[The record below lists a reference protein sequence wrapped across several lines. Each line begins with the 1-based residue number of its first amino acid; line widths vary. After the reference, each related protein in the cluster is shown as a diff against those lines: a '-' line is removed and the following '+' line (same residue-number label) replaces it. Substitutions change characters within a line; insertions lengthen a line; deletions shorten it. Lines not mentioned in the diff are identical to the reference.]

1 LQGIYKVKDDDALC
15 ILYVTTVNMDC
26 NLVVQLTLQNERL
39 KDLCQKMENLQTAE
53 KIGEAEKVNQVLI
66 AKDSLNVSKDL
77 LATCG
82 KMADKMDRVL
92 EKLCKFDE
100 HIEKVGSHLQQ
111 FGNSLQHLSTLAS
124 STAIRLQT
132 GVPAKASDF
141 HLPTNNAKPPSHEK
155 SVVLEDLS
163 RKEFSFTLKECYL
176 QSEKAP
182 PNSEAVLKKM
192 PVLPVECRSQ
202 VKEVIG
208 QGDSLTSTKI
218 SPGNEDV
225 SSGEDEPDI
234 YFEPVIAL
242 PDLVDLKTGEEG
254 EEVLFQ
260 DRVKLYR
267 FDFDLKEYKERGVG
281 ELKILRSGDTGKL
294 RLVMRREHVHKL
306 AANHYIDADF
316 ELKPKGL
323 RSYCWQCLDFSD
335 GEMKPTTLAALFTS
349 SDAANEFKLT
359 IEKQLGEIRKETS
372 NPVKVLELSQPKPCA
387 PEKNEQ
393 MTVKEE
399 KKSTIGDVDFI
410 FGKSSADEKQR
421 SVLGG
426 SQSKTESLQ
435 SNNLSSAFFTFS
447 SLSTTKSAE
456 ENNKMHNVLPN
467 ADGQVKFNFPQ
478 PKLTT
483 GFSLKPETF
492 SFKIE
497 NFDMNSMKKTS
508 HANLA
513 SNQVNNDQADA
524 ASKSLFF
531 GFGLGQAKS
540 DISSKENAFSLKM
553 QNGDKPSLL
562 DSKSWG
568 FGALAALNQ
577 AGSWLSTAKKEETN
591 DDARIKNK
599 QNDEDAETEKH
610 SHSANDSI
618 EEECDFVFKPVIP
631 LPDKVDVVTGE
642 ENDELIL
649 KQRCKLYRYASD
661 LKEYKERGAGDL
673 KLLRNKRTGKYRL
686 VMRQEKV
693 LKVVVNHYVTKQ
705 MKIQISERND
715 RLCVWQC
722 RNFVD
727 NELVEETLAAK
738 FKNVEAVKD
747 FMEAIQQAKLL
758 TADSE
763 ADLEAEQ
770 DEDLNY
776 GTDSCLLDKL
786 KPNPQCWRCV
796 TCLEL
801 NQPSALACVCCH
813 TVRDDIDVEN
823 ELREEEEEE
832 EEEIEE
838 QKGQQSERENVDSA
852 KKKSDDAHERTD
864 KMIGKMMPLHCSCEG
879 TESEACFACAF
890 QRGLCITTG
899 KLRFHNTD
907 AWKEAVMMITA
918 INTSG
923 PVEMHFFSDVGESL
937 FEKEILPPILPYF
950 TRADGKDADQMLI
963 LEWEIESMH
972 IQFTIMR
979 EIAIKMANIV
989 KTLSHLILHFPF

>member
-1 LQGIYKVKDDDALC
+1 MKLNVDRAKVKDDDALC
-15 ILYVTTVNMDC
+15 ILYVTTVFVFDVRFPNFVLLLISLHHFSHRNMDC

-92 EKLCKFDE
+92 ERLCKFDE

-111 FGNSLQHLSTLAS
+111 FGNALQHLSTLAS
-124 STAIRLQT
+124 STATRLQT

-192 PVLPVECRSQ
+192 PILPVECKSP

-359 IEKQLGEIRKETS
+359 IEKQLGKIRKETS
-372 NPVKVLELSQPKPCA
+372 NPVKVVEVSQPKPFS
-387 PEKNEQ
+387 PVKNEQ
-393 MTVKEE
+393 MPVKEE
-399 KKSTIGDVDFI
+399 KKSAIGDVDFI

-426 SQSKTESLQ
+426 GQSKTESLQ

-456 ENNKMHNVLPN
+456 ENNKMPN
-467 ADGQVKFNFPQ
+467 ADGQ
-478 PKLTT
+478 T
-483 GFSLKPETF
+483 
-492 SFKIE
+492 E

-508 HANLA
+508 DANLA

-553 QNGDKPSLL
+553 QNGDKSSLL

-577 AGSWLSTAKKEETN
+577 AGSWLSTTKKEETN
-591 DDARIKNK
+591 DDGSIKNK

-610 SHSANDSI
+610 SYSANDSI

-715 RLCVWQC
+715 RLCIWQC

-727 NELVEETLAAK
+727 NELIEETLAAK

-747 FMEAIQQAKLL
+747 FMEAIHQAKLL

-763 ADLEAEQ
+763 PDLEAER
-770 DEDLNY
+770 DEDLNN

-786 KPNPQCWRCV
+786 KPDLQCWRCV

-801 NQPSALACVCCH
+801 NQPNVLACVCCH

-832 EEEIEE
+832 DEEEIEE
-838 QKGQQSERENVDSA
+838 QKGQQNEWKNVDSA
-852 KKKSDDAHERTD
+852 EKKSDDAHERTD
-864 KMIGKMMPLHCSCEG
+864 KMIGKMMPLRCSCEG

-890 QRGLCITTG
+890 QRGLCVTTG

-918 INTSG
+918 INASG

-937 FEKEILPPILPYF
+937 FEKEILPPVLPYF
-950 TRADGKDADQMLI
+950 KRADGKDADQMLI

-989 KTLSHLILHFPF
+989 KTLSHLILDFPF

>member
-1 LQGIYKVKDDDALC
+1 
-15 ILYVTTVNMDC
+15 MDC

-92 EKLCKFDE
+92 ERLCKFDE

-111 FGNSLQHLSTLAS
+111 FGNALQHLSTLAS
-124 STAIRLQT
+124 STATRLQT

-192 PVLPVECRSQ
+192 PILPVECKSP

-359 IEKQLGEIRKETS
+359 IEKQLGKIRKETS
-372 NPVKVLELSQPKPCA
+372 NPVKVVEVSQPKPFS
-387 PEKNEQ
+387 PVKNEQ
-393 MTVKEE
+393 MPVKEE
-399 KKSTIGDVDFI
+399 KKSAIGDVDFI

-426 SQSKTESLQ
+426 GQSKTESLQ

-456 ENNKMHNVLPN
+456 ENNKMPN
-467 ADGQVKFNFPQ
+467 ADGQ
-478 PKLTT
+478 T
-483 GFSLKPETF
+483 
-492 SFKIE
+492 E

-508 HANLA
+508 DANLA

-553 QNGDKPSLL
+553 QNGDKSSLL

-577 AGSWLSTAKKEETN
+577 AGSWLSTTKKEETN
-591 DDARIKNK
+591 DDGSIKNK

-610 SHSANDSI
+610 SYSANDSI

-715 RLCVWQC
+715 RLCIWQC

-727 NELVEETLAAK
+727 NELIEETLAAK

-747 FMEAIQQAKLL
+747 FMEAIHQAKLL

-763 ADLEAEQ
+763 PDLEAER
-770 DEDLNY
+770 DEDLNN

-786 KPNPQCWRCV
+786 KPDLQCWRCV

-801 NQPSALACVCCH
+801 NQPNVLACVCCH

-832 EEEIEE
+832 DEEEIEE
-838 QKGQQSERENVDSA
+838 QKGQQNEWKNVDSA
-852 KKKSDDAHERTD
+852 EKKSDDAHERTD
-864 KMIGKMMPLHCSCEG
+864 KMIGKMMPLRCSCEG

-890 QRGLCITTG
+890 QRGLCVTTG

-918 INTSG
+918 INASG

-937 FEKEILPPILPYF
+937 FEKEILPPVLPYF
-950 TRADGKDADQMLI
+950 KRADGKDADQMLI

-989 KTLSHLILHFPF
+989 KTLSHLILDFPF

>member
-1 LQGIYKVKDDDALC
+1 
-15 ILYVTTVNMDC
+15 MDC

-141 HLPTNNAKPPSHEK
+141 HLPTNSAKPPSHEK

-182 PNSEAVLKKM
+182 PNSEA
-192 PVLPVECRSQ
+192 
-202 VKEVIG
+202 
-208 QGDSLTSTKI
+208 GDSLTSTKI

-456 ENNKMHNVLPN
+456 ENNKMPN

-492 SFKIE
+492 NFKIE

-763 ADLEAEQ
+763 ADLEAER
-770 DEDLNY
+770 DEDLNN
-776 GTDSCLLDKL
+776 GTDCCLLDKL
-786 KPNPQCWRCV
+786 KPNLQSWRCV

-801 NQPSALACVCCH
+801 NQP
-813 TVRDDIDVEN
+813 
-823 ELREEEEEE
+823 
-832 EEEIEE
+832 
-838 QKGQQSERENVDSA
+838 
-852 KKKSDDAHERTD
+852 SDDAHERTD

-899 KLRFHNTD
+899 KLRFHNTVD

>member
-1 LQGIYKVKDDDALC
+1 MNVEFKKLGINQNVKDDDALC
-15 ILYVTTVNMDC
+15 ILYVTTVFVFDVRFPNFVLLLISLHHFSHRVFKFTAISLSQGNMDC

-92 EKLCKFDE
+92 ERLCKFDE

-111 FGNSLQHLSTLAS
+111 FGNALQHLSTLAS
-124 STAIRLQT
+124 STATRLQT
-132 GVPAKASDF
+132 GVPAKASNF

-192 PVLPVECRSQ
+192 PILPVECKSP

-359 IEKQLGEIRKETS
+359 IEKQLGKIRKETS
-372 NPVKVLELSQPKPCA
+372 NPVKVVEVSQPKPFS
-387 PEKNEQ
+387 PVKNEQ
-393 MTVKEE
+393 MPVKEE
-399 KKSTIGDVDFI
+399 KKSAIGDVDFI

-426 SQSKTESLQ
+426 GQSKTESLQ

-456 ENNKMHNVLPN
+456 ENNKMPN
-467 ADGQVKFNFPQ
+467 ADAQVKFNFPQ

-492 SFKIE
+492 NFKTE

-508 HANLA
+508 DANLA

-553 QNGDKPSLL
+553 QNGDKSSLL

-577 AGSWLSTAKKEETN
+577 AGSWLSTTKKEETN
-591 DDARIKNK
+591 DDGSIKNK

-610 SHSANDSI
+610 SYSANDSI

-715 RLCVWQC
+715 RLCIWQC

-727 NELVEETLAAK
+727 NELIEETLAAK

-747 FMEAIQQAKLL
+747 FMEAIHQAKLL

-763 ADLEAEQ
+763 PDLEAER
-770 DEDLNY
+770 DEDLNN

-786 KPNPQCWRCV
+786 KPDLQCWRCV

-801 NQPSALACVCCH
+801 NQPNVLACVCCH

-832 EEEIEE
+832 DEEEIEE
-838 QKGQQSERENVDSA
+838 QKGQQNEWKNAMMHTRELT
-852 KKKSDDAHERTD
+852 K
-864 KMIGKMMPLHCSCEG
+864 
-879 TESEACFACAF
+879 
-890 QRGLCITTG
+890 
-899 KLRFHNTD
+899 
-907 AWKEAVMMITA
+907 
-918 INTSG
+918 
-923 PVEMHFFSDVGESL
+923 
-937 FEKEILPPILPYF
+937 
-950 TRADGKDADQMLI
+950 
-963 LEWEIESMH
+963 
-972 IQFTIMR
+972 
-979 EIAIKMANIV
+979 
-989 KTLSHLILHFPF
+989 